1 MVLDLDHCYDALR
14 ARDDR
19 FDGRFFVGVR
29 TTSIYCRPV
38 CPARTPLKRN
48 VDFFVHAAA
57 AERAGFR
64 PCLRCRPELAPG
76 AAPMDAPDRIAQLA
90 VARIEAGALDEGDA
104 ESLAASLGVSS
115 RQLRRVVETSFG
127 ATPVELAQT
136 RRLLLAKQLLSDTR
150 LPMAVVA
157 QAAGF
162 GSVRRFN
169 HLFTSRYGMAPGRLR
184 QRGGS
189 DEGLGETF
197 TLPLAYR
204 APLAWAHLLRFLAG
218 RGAVGVE
225 AAEDGRYLRTVT
237 IGAQQGWLA
246 VAPPDGSVLRVT
258 LSSSLL
264 PVLPQVLS
272 RLRRTLDLDAN
283 APVIDAQLGR
293 DPRLAALVTATPGLR
308 VPGAFDGF
316 ELALRAILGQQVTVK
331 AATTLF
337 GRFARR
343 FGLAITTPHA
353 ALTHLAPRAEAI
365 AEASRQQLIDLGLT
379 TRRAETISRMA
390 QAVASGALHLEP
402 GPDPEAVMAAMQ
414 ELPGIGPWT
423 AHYIAMRAL
432 RHPDA
437 WPDGDLGLLA
447 ALKLTSHRELRAA
460 AEPWRP
466 WRSYAALHLWNAAA
480 AGG

>member
-1 MVLDLDHCYDALR
+1 MKLDLDTCYDALK
-14 ARDDR
+14 ARDTR
-19 FDGRFFVGVR
+19 FDGRFFVAVR
-29 TTSIYCRPV
+29 TTNIYCRPV
-38 CPARTPLKRN
+38 CPARTPLKAN
-48 VDFFVHAAA
+48 VDFFAHAAG

-76 AAPMDAPDRIAQLA
+76 LAPMDAPDRIAQLA
-90 VARIEAGALDEGDA
+90 AQRIDAGALDEGDA
-104 ESLAASLGVSS
+104 EALAATLCLSS
-115 RQLRRVVETSFG
+115 RQLRRVVEASFG

-136 RRLLLAKQLLSDTR
+136 RRLLLAKQLLSDTQ

-169 HLFTSRYGMAPGRLR
+169 HLFTTRYGMAPSRLR
-184 QRGGS
+184 QRGG
-189 DEGLGETF
+189 DEHLGETF
-197 TLPLAYR
+197 TLRLAYR
-204 APLAWAHLLRFLAG
+204 APLAWEHLLGFLTG

-225 AAEDGRYLRTVT
+225 AAEAGAYLRTVA
-237 IGAQQGWLA
+237 IGAHTGWLSA
-246 VAPPDGSVLRVT
+246 QPLADKPALQVT
-258 LSSSLL
+258 LASSLL

-272 RLRRTLDLDAN
+272 RLRRTLDLDAS
-283 APVIDAQLGR
+283 ATVIDAHLGS
-293 DPRLAALVTATPGLR
+293 DPRLAKLVAGTPGLR

-337 GRFARR
+337 GRFARS
-343 FGLAITTPHA
+343 FGVAISTPHA
-353 ALTHLAPRAEAI
+353 ALTHLAPRAEVI
-365 AEASRQQLIDLGLT
+365 AQASRQQLIDLGLT
-379 TRRAETISRMA
+379 TRRAETIARMA
-390 QAVASGALHLEP
+390 QAVASGAISLEP
-402 GPDPEAVMAAMQ
+402 GPDPDAVMAAMQ

-437 WPDGDLGLLA
+437 WPDGDLGLLH
-447 ALKLTSHRELRAA
+447 ALQLTSHRELRAA

-480 AGG
+480 QGG

>member
-1 MVLDLDHCYDALR
+1 MALNLDTCYDALK
-14 ARDDR
+14 ARDAR
-19 FDGRFFVGVR
+19 FDGRFFVAVR
-29 TTSIYCRPV
+29 TTNIYCRPV
-38 CPARTPLKRN
+38 CPARTPLKAN
-48 VDFFVHAAA
+48 VDFFLHAAG

-76 AAPMDAPDRIAQLA
+76 LAPMDAPDRVAQLA
-90 VARIEAGALDEGDA
+90 AQRIEAGALDEGDA
-104 ESLAASLGVSS
+104 QALAASLNLSS
-115 RQLRRVVETSFG
+115 RQLRRVVEASFG
-127 ATPVELAQT
+127 VTPIELAQT
-136 RRLLLAKQLLSDTR
+136 RRLLLAKQLLTDTR
-150 LPMAVVA
+150 LPMAVLA

-169 HLFTSRYGMAPGRLR
+169 HLFTSRYGMPPSRLR
-184 QRGGS
+184 QRGG
-189 DEGLGETF
+189 DEVLGETLELR
-197 TLPLAYR
+197 LPYR

-225 AAEDGRYLRTVT
+225 AAEGARYLRTVA
-237 IGAQQGWLA
+237 IGAHQGWLA
-246 VAPPDGSVLRVT
+246 AEPLQGAAALRVT

-264 PVLPQVLS
+264 PVLPQVLA

-283 APVIDAQLGR
+283 ATVIDAHLGS
-293 DPRLAALVTATPGLR
+293 DVRLAALVSNTPGLR

-343 FGLAITTPHA
+343 FGVEISTPHK
-353 ALTHLAPRAEAI
+353 ALTHLAPKAEAV
-365 AEASRQQLIDLGLT
+365 AQATLQQLIDLGLT

-390 QAVASGALHLEP
+390 QAVASGAISLEP
-402 GPDPEAVMAAMQ
+402 GPDPDAMMLAMQ
-414 ELPGIGPWT
+414 ALPGIGPWT
-423 AHYIAMRAL
+423 AHYIGMRAL

-437 WPDGDLGLLA
+437 WPEGDLGLLH
-447 ALKLTSHRELRAA
+447 ALQLTSHRELRAA

>member
-1 MVLDLDHCYDALR
+1 MALDFDTCYDALK
-14 ARDDR
+14 ARDAR
-19 FDGRFFVGVR
+19 FDGRFFVAVR
-29 TTSIYCRPV
+29 STNIYCRPV

-48 VDFFVHAAA
+48 VDFFIHAAA

-76 AAPMDAPDRIAQLA
+76 LAPMDAPDRIAQLA
-90 VARIEAGALDEGDA
+90 AQRIEAGALDEGNA
-104 ESLAASLGVSS
+104 EALAASLQLSS
-115 RQLRRVVETSFG
+115 RQLRRVVEASFG
-127 ATPVELAQT
+127 VTPVELAQT
-136 RRLLLAKQLLSDTR
+136 RRLLLAKQLLTDTR
-150 LPMAVVA
+150 LPMAAIA

-169 HLFTSRYGMAPGRLR
+169 HLFSTRYGLAPSRLR
-184 QRGGS
+184 QRGG
-189 DEGLGETF
+189 DEVLGESF
-197 TLPLAYR
+197 QIRLPYR
-204 APLAWAHLLRFLAG
+204 PPLAWAHLLGFLTG

-225 AAEDGRYLRTVT
+225 ATDGGRYLRTVALA
-237 IGAQQGWLA
+237 GQQGWLTA
-246 VAPPDGSVLRVT
+246 EPLREGAAMQVT
-258 LSSSLL
+258 LSASLL
-264 PVLPQVLS
+264 PVLPQVLA

-283 APVIDAQLGR
+283 AAVIDAHLGH
-293 DPRLAALVTATPGLR
+293 DARLAPLVQATPGLR

-343 FGLAITTPHA
+343 FGVEIATPHA
-353 ALTHLAPRAEAI
+353 ALTHLAPRAEVI
-365 AEASRQQLIDLGLT
+365 AQAAPQQLIDLGLT

-390 QAVASGALHLEP
+390 QAVASGAISLEP

-414 ELPGIGPWT
+414 QLPGIGPWT

-437 WPDGDLGLLA
+437 WPDGDLGLLH

-480 AGG
+480 QGG

>member
-1 MVLDLDHCYDALR
+1 MALDLDTCYDALK
-14 ARDDR
+14 ARDAR
-19 FDGRFFVGVR
+19 FDGRFFVAVR
-29 TTSIYCRPV
+29 TTNIYCRPV
-38 CPARTPLKRN
+38 CPARTPLKAN
-48 VDFFVHAAA
+48 VDFFVHAAG

-76 AAPMDAPDRIAQLA
+76 LAPMDAPDRIAQLA
-90 VARIEAGALDEGDA
+90 AVRIEAGALDDGDIEA
-104 ESLAASLGVSS
+104 LAASLNLSS
-115 RQLRRVVETSFG
+115 RQLRRVVEASYG
-127 ATPVELAQT
+127 VTPIELAQT
-136 RRLLLAKQLLSDTR
+136 RRLLLAKQLLTDTR

-169 HLFTSRYGMAPGRLR
+169 HLFTTRYDMAPSRLR
-184 QRGGS
+184 QRGS
-189 DEGLGETF
+189 DEVMAETF
-197 TLPLAYR
+197 TLRLSYR
-204 APLAWAHLLRFLAG
+204 APLAWAHLLGFLTG

-225 AAEDGRYLRTVT
+225 AAHGSRYLRTVA
-237 IGAQQGWLA
+237 IGTHQGWLSA
-246 VAPPDGSVLRVT
+246 EPQLQMNTLNVT
-258 LSSSLL
+258 LSVSLL
-264 PVLPQVLS
+264 PVLPQVLA

-283 APVIDAQLGR
+283 APVIDQHLAR
-293 DPRLAALVTATPGLR
+293 DTRLAPLVAATPGLR

-343 FGLAITTPHA
+343 FGTEITTPHA
-353 ALTHLAPRAEAI
+353 ALTHLAPRAEVI
-365 AEASRQQLIDLGLT
+365 AFASPQQLIDLGLT

-390 QAVASGALHLEP
+390 QAVVSGAISLEP
-402 GPDPEAVMAAMQ
+402 GPDPDAVMAAMQ
-414 ELPGIGPWT
+414 QLPGIGPWT

-437 WPDGDLGLLA
+437 WPDGDLGLLH
-447 ALKLTSHRELRAA
+447 ALQLSSHRELRAA

-480 AGG
+480 SGG

>member
-1 MVLDLDHCYDALR
+1 MPLDLDRCYDALK
-14 ARDDR
+14 ARDAR
-19 FDGRFFVGVR
+19 FDGQFFVAVR
-29 TTSIYCRPV
+29 STNIYCRPV

-48 VDFFVHAAA
+48 VDFYAHAAA

-76 AAPMDAPDRIAQLA
+76 LAPMDAPDRIAQLA
-90 VARIEAGALDEGDA
+90 AQRIEAGALDEGDA
-104 ESLAASLGVSS
+104 EALAASLNLSS
-115 RQLRRVVETSFG
+115 RQLRRVVEASFG
-127 ATPVELAQT
+127 VTPIELAQT
-136 RRLLLAKQLLSDTR
+136 RRLLLAKQLLTDTR
-150 LPMAVVA
+150 LPMAVLA

-169 HLFTSRYGMAPGRLR
+169 HLFTTRYGMAPSRLR
-184 QRGGS
+184 QRGG
-189 DEGLGETF
+189 DEVLGESF
-197 TLPLAYR
+197 HIRLPYR
-204 APLAWAHLLRFLAG
+204 PPIAWAHLLGFLTG

-225 AAEDGRYLRTVT
+225 AADGGRYLRTVALA
-237 IGAQQGWLA
+237 GHQGWLA
-246 VAPPDGSVLRVT
+246 AEPLGESAALQVT
-258 LSSSLL
+258 LSASLL
-264 PVLPQVLS
+264 PVLPQVLA

-283 APVIDAQLGR
+283 AAVIDAHLGSH
-293 DPRLAALVTATPGLR
+293 PRLAPLVLATPGLR
-308 VPGAFDGF
+308 VPGVFDGF

-343 FGLAITTPHA
+343 FGVEIATPHA
-353 ALTHLAPRAEAI
+353 ALTHLAPRAEVI
-365 AEASRQQLIDLGLT
+365 AQAAPQQLIDLGLT
-379 TRRAETISRMA
+379 SRRAETISRMA
-390 QAVASGALHLEP
+390 QAVAGGAISLEP
-402 GPDPEAVMAAMQ
+402 AADPDAVMAAMQ
-414 ELPGIGPWT
+414 ALPGIGPWT

-437 WPDGDLGLLA
+437 WPDGDLGLLH

-480 AGG
+480 SGG

>member
-1 MVLDLDHCYDALR
+1 MILDLDSCYDALK
-14 ARDDR
+14 ARDAR
-19 FDGRFFVGVR
+19 FDGRFFVAVR
-29 TTSIYCRPV
+29 TTNIYCRPV
-38 CPARTPLKRN
+38 CPARTPNKAN
-48 VDFFVHAAA
+48 VDFFVRAAA

-76 AAPMDAPDRIAQLA
+76 FAPMDAPDRIAHIA
-90 VARIEAGALDEGDA
+90 AARIEAGALDDGDA
-104 ESLAASLGVSS
+104 EALAASLNLSS
-115 RQLRRVVETSFG
+115 RQLRRVVEASFG
-127 ATPVELAQT
+127 VTPIELAQT
-136 RRLLLAKQLLSDTR
+136 RRLLLAKQLLTDTR

-169 HLFTSRYGMAPGRLR
+169 HLFVSRYRMAPSQLR
-184 QRGGS
+184 RRG
-189 DEGLGETF
+189 DEEALGESF
-197 TLPLAYR
+197 TLRLAYR
-204 APLAWAHLLRFLAG
+204 PPLAWAHLLRFLTG

-225 AAEDGRYLRTVT
+225 AADGDRYLRTVA
-237 IGAQQGWLA
+237 IGAHQGWLA
-246 VAPPDGSVLRVT
+246 AAPLSDIAALQIT
-258 LSSSLL
+258 LSASLL
-264 PVLPQVLS
+264 PVLPQVLA

-283 APVIDAQLGR
+283 APVIDAHLGA
-293 DPRLAALVTATPGLR
+293 DLRLAALVQITPGLR

-337 GRFARR
+337 GRFART
-343 FGLAITTPHA
+343 FGTAISTPHA
-353 ALTHLAPRAEAI
+353 ALTHLAPRAEVVAQ
-365 AEASRQQLIDLGLT
+365 ASSQQLIDLGLT

-390 QAVASGALHLEP
+390 QAVASGAISLEP
-402 GPDPEAVMAAMQ
+402 APDPDAVMAAMQ

-437 WPDGDLGLLA
+437 WPDGDLGLLH
-447 ALKLTSHRELRAA
+447 ALQLTSHRELRAA

-480 AGG
+480 QGG

>member
-1 MVLDLDHCYDALR
+1 MKLDIETCYDALK
-14 ARDDR
+14 ARDAR
-19 FDGRFFVGVR
+19 FDGRFFVGVSS
-29 TTSIYCRPV
+29 TGIYCRPV
-38 CPARTPLKRN
+38 CPARTPQKAN
-48 VDFFVHAAA
+48 VDFFAHAAA

-76 AAPMDAPDRIAQLA
+76 QAPMDAPDRMAQLA
-90 VARIEAGALDEGDA
+90 AAQIEAGALDEGDA
-104 ESLAASLGVSS
+104 EMLAARLGLSS
-115 RQLRRVVETSFG
+115 RQLRRIVEARFG
-127 ATPVELAQT
+127 VTPVELAQT
-136 RRLLLAKQLLSDTR
+136 RRLLLAKQLLTDTS

-169 HLFTSRYGMAPGRLR
+169 HLFAARYAMAPSRLR
-184 QRGGS
+184 LRREEQGV
-189 DEGLGETF
+189 GESF
-197 TLPLAYR
+197 TLRLSYR
-204 APLAWAHLLRFLAG
+204 APLAWPHLLHFLTG

-225 AAEDGRYLRTVT
+225 VADGQRYLRTVSVAT
-237 IGAQQGWLA
+237 HQGWLA
-246 VAPPDGSVLRVT
+246 VAPMRGVKALQVQ
-258 LSSSLL
+258 LSASLL
-264 PVLPQVLS
+264 PVLAQVLA

-283 APVIDAQLGR
+283 TQMIDAHLAS
-293 DPRLAALVTATPGLR
+293 DERLAPLVAALPGLR

-337 GRFARR
+337 GRFART
-343 FGLAITTPHA
+343 FGVPIHTPFE
-353 ALTHLAPRAEAI
+353 ALTHLAPRADVVAQ
-365 AEASRQQLIDLGLT
+365 ASRQQLIDLGLT
-379 TRRAETISRMA
+379 TRRAETVQRMA
-390 QAVASGALHLEP
+390 EAVASRAVLLEP
-402 GPDPEAVMAAMQ
+402 GPDPEAMMQALQ

-437 WPDGDLGLLA
+437 WPDGDLGLLN
-447 ALKLTSHRELRAA
+447 ALQVKSHRELRAR

-480 AGG
+480 QGG

>member
-1 MVLDLDHCYDALR
+1 MPLDLDRCYDALK
-14 ARDDR
+14 ARDAR
-19 FDGRFFVGVR
+19 FDGQFFVAVR
-29 TTSIYCRPV
+29 STNIYCRPV

-48 VDFFVHAAA
+48 VDFYAHAAA

-76 AAPMDAPDRIAQLA
+76 LAPMDAPDRIAQLA
-90 VARIEAGALDEGDA
+90 AQRIEAGALDEGDA
-104 ESLAASLGVSS
+104 EALAASLNLSS
-115 RQLRRVVETSFG
+115 RQLRRVVEASFG
-127 ATPVELAQT
+127 VTPIELAQT
-136 RRLLLAKQLLSDTR
+136 RRLLLAKQLLTDTR
-150 LPMAVVA
+150 LPMAVLA

-169 HLFTSRYGMAPGRLR
+169 HLFTTRYGMAPSRLR
-184 QRGGS
+184 QRGG
-189 DEGLGETF
+189 DEVLGESF
-197 TLPLAYR
+197 QIRLPYR
-204 APLAWAHLLRFLAG
+204 PPIAWAHLLSFLTG

-225 AAEDGRYLRTVT
+225 AADGGRYLRTVALA
-237 IGAQQGWLA
+237 GLQGWLA
-246 VAPPDGSVLRVT
+246 AEPLGESAALQVT
-258 LSSSLL
+258 LSASLL
-264 PVLPQVLS
+264 PVLPQVLA

-283 APVIDAQLGR
+283 AAVIDAHLGR
-293 DPRLAALVTATPGLR
+293 DARLAPLVQATPGLR

-343 FGLAITTPHA
+343 FGVEIATPHA
-353 ALTHLAPRAEAI
+353 ALTHLAPRAEVI
-365 AEASRQQLIDLGLT
+365 AQAAPQQLIDLGLT
-379 TRRAETISRMA
+379 SRRAETISRMA
-390 QAVASGALHLEP
+390 QAVASGAISLEP
-402 GPDPEAVMAAMQ
+402 GPDPDAVMAAMQ
-414 ELPGIGPWT
+414 QLPGIGPWT

-437 WPDGDLGLLA
+437 WPDGDLGLLH
-447 ALKLTSHRELRAA
+447 ALHLTSHRELRAA

-480 AGG
+480 SGG

>member
-1 MVLDLDHCYDALR
+1 MALDLDRCYDALK
-14 ARDDR
+14 ARDAR
-19 FDGRFFVGVR
+19 FDGRFFVAVR
-29 TTSIYCRPV
+29 STGIYCRPV
-38 CPARTPLKRN
+38 CPARTPLKAN

-76 AAPMDAPDRIAQLA
+76 LAPMDAPDRVAQLA
-90 VARIEAGALDEGDA
+90 AQRIEAGALDEGDA
-104 ESLAASLGVSS
+104 EALAASLHLSS
-115 RQLRRVVETSFG
+115 RQLRRVVEASFG
-127 ATPVELAQT
+127 VTPVELAQT
-136 RRLLLAKQLLSDTR
+136 RRLLLAKQLLTDTR

-162 GSVRRFN
+162 GSTRRFN
-169 HLFTSRYGMAPGRLR
+169 HLFNHRYGMAPSRLR
-184 QRGGS
+184 QRGG

-197 TLPLAYR
+197 SMRLPYR
-204 APLAWAHLLRFLAG
+204 PPLAWGHLLGFLAG

-225 AAEDGRYLRTVT
+225 AADHGRYLRTVAV
-237 IGAQQGWLA
+237 GRHQGWLA
-246 VAPPDGSVLRVT
+246 AEPAQEGRVITVT
-258 LSSSLL
+258 LSASLL
-264 PVLPQVLS
+264 PVLPQVLA

-283 APVIDAQLGR
+283 APVIDAQLGS
-293 DPRLAALVTATPGLR
+293 DARLAPLVCATPGLR

-343 FGLAITTPHA
+343 FGVEIATPHA
-353 ALTHLAPRAEAI
+353 ALTHLAPRAEVI
-365 AEASRQQLIDLGLT
+365 AEASQQQLIDLGLT
-379 TRRAETISRMA
+379 SRRAETISRMA
-390 QAVASGALHLEP
+390 QAVASGAISLEP
-402 GPDPEAVMAAMQ
+402 AADPEAVMAAMQ
-414 ELPGIGPWT
+414 QLPGIGPWT

-437 WPDGDLGLLA
+437 WPDGDLGLLH

-466 WRSYAALHLWNAAA
+466 WRSYAALHLWNHAAQ
-480 AGG
+480 GG